1 MDKWYS
7 FLSNYC
13 STSTYISHQ
22 TPRLLIFFLRTHE
35 FTTYSRIG
43 RCLPSLYMCFTRGRK
58 RSQESIENVYLKIVP
73 HSHEY
78 ANCGQPKP
86 TQKLQNKDMW
96 PHLQGNVAF
105 SAWWVPM
112 PILKMIICLLILP
125 PPPASPLFTLSPLQF
140 YFCFLSSFLF
150 LLPLFFSL
158 SVTPFLLSCSLYVN
172 LEFGFKFWILNLYYW
187 TWNFDF

>member
-112 PILKMIICLLILP
+112 PILKMIIWLLILP
-125 PPPASPLFTLSPLQF
+125 PIHPFSSSILLLLPF
-140 YFCFLSSFLF
+140 FLSLSFTPFFLSFGHSISPFLF
-150 LLPLFFSL
+150 FICKS
-158 SVTPFLLSCSLYVN
+158 
-172 LEFGFKFWILNLYYW
+172 WIW
-187 TWNFDF
+187 V